1 MVYLKTF
8 LLVSHVDRIKMAII
22 IKKDVEE
29 KCSINRSSESMR
41 DRYRK
46 YLKYITDNN
55 IFEIIDFFK

>member
-1 MVYLKTF
+1 MGNL
-8 LLVSHVDRIKMAII
+8 I

-46 YLKYITDNN
+46 YLKYINDNN